1 MVAWCLPLPRAEF
14 GVFAWLRCRGG
25 DPGSIHPFPSPREVP
40 LPRLEH
46 DMAQERPEAGRGV
59 GARKGPWRKPGQR
72 GVTLIDVILILV
84 IVGTL
89 TTLSVPAF
97 RSLSNDLRSA
107 VTETSA
113 FVAQA
118 RSQAMSTSSS
128 LRIRVVSDQELLGE
142 RNRNCRATGGWEADG
157 RVRLEYRE
165 GLRLSGPEVDSVLL
179 CFDSRGV
186 SDANPTFLLTDREGR
201 SREIEVLLGG
211 GVVDRDPGGGE

>member
-1 MVAWCLPLPRAEF
+1 M
-14 GVFAWLRCRGG
+14 
-25 DPGSIHPFPSPREVP
+25 PST
-40 LPRLEH
+40 EH
-46 DMAQERPEAGRGV
+46 DMAPRYPGAGHGFQ
-59 GARKGPWRKPGQR
+59 ARKGSRRRPGRR

-107 VTETSA
+107 VTETAA

-118 RSQAMSTSSS
+118 RSQAMSTSSAV
-128 LRIRVVSDQELLGE
+128 RIRVVSDQELIGE
-142 RNRNCRATGGWEADG
+142 RSRDCGGTGGWEVAA

-165 GLRLSGPEVDSVLL
+165 GLRLSGPETDSVLL

-186 SDANPTFLLTDREGR
+186 SDTNPTFLLTDRDGR

-211 GVVDRDPGGGE
+211 GVVERHPGGEQ